1 MAMRKIMTWN
11 LKKIIGKNSDNNLI
25 DRIGF
30 GPIFST

>member
-1 MAMRKIMTWN
+1 MTWN
-11 LKKIIGKNSDNNLI
+11 LKKIIGKNSDNNLDNNLI